1 MSFKNFSSA
10 LGATAKADPDDK
22 SKNAPSVDQ
31 PSVQAGKT
39 PADVEAALSRTGAV
53 SMEDFMA
60 LVSPAASSSLERMAT
75 ALTSPSPNVTQRTS
89 SEKLQFSGFGKM
101 ITFSSSCGS

>member
-39 PADVEAALSRTGAV
+39 PADVESAAK
-53 SMEDFMA
+53 
-60 LVSPAASSSLERMAT
+60 P
-75 ALTSPSPNVTQRTS
+75 
-89 SEKLQFSGFGKM
+89 
-101 ITFSSSCGS
+101 